1 MCGGVGRNLSRRD
14 FAAPFGGLLFQKPV
28 DCVHLSGM
36 QESVKGLEIKIEVE
50 NQQEGVRFVLRV

>member
-1 MCGGVGRNLSRRD
+1 
-14 FAAPFGGLLFQKPV
+14 LLFQKPV